1 MRRTGWVAFSLWAVL
16 GIVAGLQVSA
26 IGVLLLPFGL
36 VVIVLLAKFTRIWPE
51 ILGVFEG
58 IAAVCFLIVALNAD
72 YWTCPPSGEVI
83 TRTKDSV
90 TVESCGTLNPWPWLI
105 AALTLAVGAAVAY
118 RAAKR
123 PPGPA
128 LDRRPEAVE

>member
-1 MRRTGWVAFSLWAVL
+1 MRKSGWIAFSLWAVL
-16 GIVAGLQVSA
+16 GIVVGLQVSA
-26 IGVLLLPFGL
+26 IGVLLLPVGL
-36 VVIVLLAKFTRIWPE
+36 VVIVLLAKFTRIGPE
-51 ILGVFEG
+51 VLGVFEG
-58 IAAVCFLIVALNAD
+58 IAAVCFLVVALNAD

-105 AALTLAVGAAVAY
+105 AGLIFAVGAALAY
-118 RAAKR
+118 RVAKR

-128 LDRRPEAVE
+128 LDDRPEAVG

>member
-1 MRRTGWVAFSLWAVL
+1 MRKTGWIAFSLWAVL

-26 IGVLLLPFGL
+26 IGVLLLPVGV

-51 ILGVFEG
+51 VLGVFEG
-58 IAAVCFLIVALNAD
+58 IAAVCLLVVALNAD

-90 TVESCGTLNPWPWLI
+90 TVESCGAVNPWPWLI
-105 AALTLAVGAAVAY
+105 FALTVAVGAAVAY

-123 PPGPA
+123 PPYPPLGG
-128 LDRRPEAVE
+128 RPEAVE